1 MSPDIIIAPA
11 SFAMVGYITGI
22 VVQAWTRRHRL
33 KVMTDFQNKLL
44 DKLGSVKDFGDFL
57 QTDVAHCLMADFG
70 AEPVGISS
78 PKNESFVRHS
88 SARCSDASALVF
100 PDLLADIE
108 RHVWRRTSGGECV
121 LAPSRCRWVI
131 GFVVS
136 TVASFR
142 LAARM
147 GLPRITEVFAH
158 RNRRGTSLMN
168 SIESWQVDQMRSTLR
183 HRPSLSL
190 RRCC

>member
-11 SFAMVGYITGI
+11 SFAMVGYITYI

-57 QTDVAHCLMADFG
+57 QTDAGARLMADFG

-78 PKNESFVRHS
+78 PKERILRAAQFGAVLGCLGLGLLIFSLTSNAMSGEGHLVANAFGTI
-88 SARCSDASALVF
+88 ALS
-100 PDLLADIE
+100 L
-108 RHVWRRTSGGECV
+108 G
-121 LAPSRCRWVI
+121 I

-147 GLPRITEVFAH
+147 GLLESPRSSHTEIVAT
-158 RNRRGTSLMN
+158 RA
-168 SIESWQVDQMRSTLR
+168 
-183 HRPSLSL
+183 
-190 RRCC
+190 